1 MDFISKWNE
10 INQNGK
16 LSFHDNFLELVT
28 FLMNEKCLLAGET
41 RYRLTELEIYYNDGD
56 KHKDPYIHKN
66 ETQKSIGK
74 LYYNGYGLDITFGDE
89 EKNVYGGILIR
100 GVKRLDSKCEFING
114 PANVLKKIMFQSGKI
129 DAGAKIQLI
138 DLETKSDYE
147 QSSVF
152 WSTRIGLTKKAE
164 DTENYIAK
172 DYRFLTEL
180 VLEHKFKDKEN
191 VVRKLLSDKIIN
203 EEDAFKIVGYKFKH

>member
-56 KHKDPYIHKN
+56 KHKDPYIHKD

-100 GVKRLDSKCEFING
+100 GVKQLDGRCEFING

-129 DAGAKIQLI
+129 DEGVKIQLTDI
-138 DLETKSDYE
+138 EKQSEYE
-147 QSSVF
+147 QTSIVC
-152 WSTRIGLTKKAE
+152 STRIGLTKKAV
-164 DTENYIAK
+164 DTENYIEK

-180 VLEHKFKDKEN
+180 VLEHKFKDKGN
-191 VVRKLLSDKIIN
+191 VVMKLLDKKKIN
-203 EEDAFKIVGYKFKH
+203 EDEAFKIIGYKIKH